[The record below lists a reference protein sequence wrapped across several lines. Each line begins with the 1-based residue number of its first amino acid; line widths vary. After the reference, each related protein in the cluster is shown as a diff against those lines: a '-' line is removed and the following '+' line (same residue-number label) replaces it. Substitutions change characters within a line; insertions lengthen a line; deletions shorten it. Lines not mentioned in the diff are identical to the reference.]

1 MAILHKKEENVPGF
15 RIVNL
20 VFGRSGGL
28 YVAIFLRRVQK
39 GFSLQSL
46 TQNLSSSIALKYRS
60 DQLKT
65 VDISQMLSNDYPC
78 KTF

>member
-1 MAILHKKEENVPGF
+1 LAILHKKEENVPGF

-20 VFGRSGGL
+20 VFGRSSGL
-28 YVAIFLRRVQK
+28 YVTIFLRRVQK

-65 VDISQMLSNDYPC
+65 VDISQMLSNDYPR